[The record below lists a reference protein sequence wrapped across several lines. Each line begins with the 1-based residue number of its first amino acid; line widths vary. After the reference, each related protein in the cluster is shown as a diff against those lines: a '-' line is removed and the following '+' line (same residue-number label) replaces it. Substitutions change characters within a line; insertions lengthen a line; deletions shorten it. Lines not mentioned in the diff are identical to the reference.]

1 MNVHE
6 QPSSNH
12 VAVLADRRAEVKRA
26 VAAHHPHI
34 RMSVRRTSRTSRTGY
49 RDGIAAARSADLGR
63 TGVPTPAACSADL
76 G

>member
-12 VAVLADRRAEVKRA
+12 VSVLADRRAEVERA
-26 VAAHHPHI
+26 VAAHHRHI
-34 RMSVRRTSRTSRTGY
+34 RMSVRRTSRTGY
-49 RDGIAAARSADLGR
+49 RDGIAAACSADLGR
-63 TGVPTPAACSADL
+63 TGVPTPAACSAGL